1 MTDHLNIELES
12 WRKSELLSMYLDGGM
27 KFECLI
33 VSYEVDII
41 SYIKP
46 VENDMYLTN
55 EDETV
60 SVFINVGYIFTIIS
74 IVAYIVE
81 E

>member
-12 WRKSELLSMYLDGGM
+12 WRKSELLSMYLDSGM
-27 KFECLI
+27 NLGCLI
-33 VSYEVDII
+33 VSHEVDII

-46 VENDMYLTN
+46 VENDMHLTN

-60 SVFINVGYIFTIIS
+60 YTFIDMGCMFTIIL
-74 IVAYIVE
+74 ILAYIVE